1 MKNITITS
9 DSQDS
14 AIKIVELNKPEL
26 KNAFNPEMISEI
38 TEAFNTLSKD
48 KSVRAVILK
57 GAGTAFCAGADLN
70 WMKSMVDFSFEQNIK
85 DSEKLWEMFEA
96 IAFCEAP
103 VIGLV
108 HGAAFGGA
116 LGLIAACDYVI
127 ADEATKYC
135 FSEVRLGLSPAVIS
149 SFILRKCADAQVR
162 PYMLNAEVFDS
173 VAAQRMGLVHIIK
186 NTTDGLAEAKKFSAL
201 GAEATRETKKLLNNI
216 EKSKSEKSW
225 SEQKKL
231 TTTVISE
238 RRMSKEGQERLKAF
252 LNKSK

>member
-1 MKNITITS
+1 MKNITITA
-9 DSQDS
+9 DTHDS
-14 AIKIVELNKPEL
+14 ALKIVELNKPKL

-38 TEAFNTLSKD
+38 TEAFKQLSQD
-48 KSVRAVILK
+48 QSVRAVILK
-57 GAGTAFCAGADLN
+57 GLGTAFCAGADLN

-116 LGLIAACDYVI
+116 LGLIAACDYVM

-135 FSEVRLGLSPAVIS
+135 FSEVKLGLSPAVIS

-162 PYMLNAEVFDS
+162 PFMLNAEVFDS
-173 VAAQRMGLVHIIK
+173 VTAQRMGLVHVIK
-186 NTTDGLAEAKKFSAL
+186 NTNDGLTEARKFSSL
-201 GAEATRETKKLLNNI
+201 GLEATRETKKLLNNI

-238 RRMSKEGQERLKAF
+238 RRMSQEGQDRLKSF
-252 LNKSK
+252 LNKTK

>member
-1 MKNITITS
+1 MNISISS
-9 DSQDS
+9 DLNDNT
-14 AIKIVELNKPEL
+14 IKIVELNKPEL

-38 TEAFNTLSKD
+38 TEIFQKLSKD
-48 KSVRAVILK
+48 KTVRAVVLK

-85 DSEKLWEMFEA
+85 DSEKLWDMFEA
-96 IAFCEAP
+96 IALCEAP

-135 FSEVRLGLSPAVIS
+135 FSEVKLGLSPAVIS
-149 SFILRKCADAQVR
+149 SFILRKCADSQVR
-162 PYMLNAEVFDS
+162 PYMLNAEIFDS
-173 VAAQRMGLVHIIK
+173 HTAQRLGLVHVIK
-186 NTTDGLAEAKKFSAL
+186 NIEDGLTEARKFSNL
-201 GAEATRETKKLLNNI
+201 GLEAIRETKKLLNNI
-216 EKSKSEKSW
+216 EISKYGSSW
-225 SEQKKL
+225 ATQKKL

-238 RRMSKEGQERLKAF
+238 RRMSKEGQERLKGF

>member
-1 MKNITITS
+1 MRNITITS

-14 AIKIVELNKPEL
+14 SLKIVELNKPEL

-38 TEAFNTLSKD
+38 TESFKQLSQD

-149 SFILRKCADAQVR
+149 SFILRKCADAHVR

-186 NTTDGLAEAKKFSAL
+186 NTTDGLTEARKFSAL

-225 SEQKKL
+225 AEQKKL

-238 RRMSKEGQERLKAF
+238 RRMSKEGQERLKGF

>member
-1 MKNITITS
+1 MKNINITS
-9 DSQDS
+9 DLNDNS
-14 AIKIVELNKPEL
+14 IKIVELNKPEL

-38 TEAFNTLSKD
+38 TEAFQTISKD
-48 KSVRAVILK
+48 KTIRAVILK

-96 IAFCEAP
+96 IALCEAP
-103 VIGLV
+103 VIGII

-135 FSEVRLGLSPAVIS
+135 FSEVKLGLSPAVIS
-149 SFILRKCADAQVR
+149 AFILRKCADSQVR

-173 VAAQRMGLVHIIK
+173 ATAQRLGLVHVIK
-186 NTTDGLAEAKKFSAL
+186 NADDSLTEARKFSGL
-201 GAEATRETKKLLNNI
+201 GLEAVRETKKLLNNI
-216 EKSKSEKSW
+216 ENSKTEKSW
-225 SEQKKL
+225 AEQKKL

-252 LNKSK
+252 LNKKK

>member
-14 AIKIVELNKPEL
+14 TIKIVELNKPEL

-38 TEAFNTLSKD
+38 TEAFKQLSQD

-173 VAAQRMGLVHIIK
+173 VTAQRMGLVHMIK
-186 NTTDGLAEAKKFSAL
+186 NVNECLAETRKFSAL
-201 GAEATRETKKLLNNI
+201 GIEAIRETKKLLNNI

-225 SEQKKL
+225 AEQKKL

>member
-9 DSQDS
+9 EPQDNS
-14 AIKIVELNKPEL
+14 IKIVELNKPEL

-38 TEAFNTLSKD
+38 TEAFKNLSKD

-70 WMKSMVDFSFEQNIK
+70 WMKSMVDFSFDQNIR
-85 DSEKLWEMFEA
+85 DSEKLWEMFES
-96 IAFCEAP
+96 IAFCEVP
-103 VIGLV
+103 VIGLI

-116 LGLIAACDYVI
+116 LGLIAACDFVI
-127 ADEATKYC
+127 ADEATKFC

-162 PYMLNAEVFDS
+162 PYMLNAEVFDA
-173 VAAQRMGLVHIIK
+173 VTAQRMGLVHSIK
-186 NTTDGLAEAKKFSAL
+186 NMTDGLAEAKKFSTL
-201 GAEATRETKKLLNNI
+201 GSEAIRETKKLLNNI
-216 EKSKSEKSW
+216 EKSKNEKSW
-225 SEQKKL
+225 LEQKRL

-238 RRMSKEGQERLKAF
+238 RRMSTEGQERLKAF
-252 LNKSK
+252 LSKSK

>member
-1 MKNITITS
+1 MNISIS
-9 DSQDS
+9 HDINDNS
-14 AIKIVELNKPEL
+14 IKIVELNKPQL
-26 KNAFNPEMISEI
+26 KNAFNPEMIAEI
-38 TEAFNTLSKD
+38 TETFKKLSAD
-48 KSVRAVILK
+48 KTVRAVVLK

-96 IAFCEAP
+96 IALCEAP

-127 ADEATKYC
+127 ADSATKYC
-135 FSEVRLGLSPAVIS
+135 FSEVKLGLSPAVIS
-149 SFILRKCADAQVR
+149 SFILRKCTDSQVR

-173 VAAQRMGLVHIIK
+173 PTAQRLGLVHTIK
-186 NTTDGLAEAKKFSAL
+186 NLEDGLTEVRKFSQL
-201 GAEATRETKKLLNNI
+201 GLEATRETKKLLNNI
-216 EKSKSEKSW
+216 EISKAGSSW
-225 SEQKKL
+225 ATQKKL

-238 RRMSKEGQERLKAF
+238 RRMSKEGQELLKGF

>member
-1 MKNITITS
+1 MKNITITA
-9 DSQDS
+9 DTHDS
-14 AIKIVELNKPEL
+14 ALKIVELNKPKL

-38 TEAFNTLSKD
+38 TEAFKQLSQD
-48 KSVRAVILK
+48 QSVRAVILK
-57 GAGTAFCAGADLN
+57 GSGTAFCAGADLN

-116 LGLIAACDYVI
+116 LGLIAACDYVM

-135 FSEVRLGLSPAVIS
+135 FSEVKLGLSPAVIS

-162 PYMLNAEVFDS
+162 PFMLNAEVFDS
-173 VAAQRMGLVHIIK
+173 VTAQRMGLVHVIK
-186 NTTDGLAEAKKFSAL
+186 NTNDGLTEARKFSSL
-201 GAEATRETKKLLNNI
+201 GLEATRETKKLLNNI
-216 EKSKSEKSW
+216 EKSKIEKSW

-238 RRMSKEGQERLKAF
+238 RRMSQEGQDRLKSF
-252 LNKSK
+252 LNKTK

>member
-1 MKNITITS
+1 MTNITINS
-9 DSQDS
+9 DINDT
-14 AIKIVELNKPEL
+14 ALKIVELNKPEL

-38 TEAFNTLSKD
+38 TETFKQLSQD
-48 KSVRAVILK
+48 KSVRAVVLK
-57 GAGTAFCAGADLN
+57 GSGTAFCAGADLN

-96 IAFCEAP
+96 ISFCEAP

-116 LGLIAACDYVI
+116 LGLIASCDYVI

-135 FSEVRLGLSPAVIS
+135 FSEVKLGLSPAVIS

-162 PYMLNAEVFDS
+162 PFMLNAEVFDS
-173 VAAQRMGLVHIIK
+173 VTAQRIGLVHRINNIH
-186 NTTDGLAEAKKFSAL
+186 DGLIEARKFSTL
-201 GAEATRETKKLLNNI
+201 GFEAIRETKKLLNNI

-225 SEQKKL
+225 THQKKL

-238 RRMSKEGQERLKAF
+238 RRMSKEGQERLKTF